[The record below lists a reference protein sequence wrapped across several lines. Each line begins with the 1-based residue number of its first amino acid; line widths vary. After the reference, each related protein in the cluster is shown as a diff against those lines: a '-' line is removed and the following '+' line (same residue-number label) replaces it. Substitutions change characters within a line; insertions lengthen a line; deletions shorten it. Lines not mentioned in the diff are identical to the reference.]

1 MKNKEF
7 WGLMF
12 NPFIK
17 IAGWEALGLGLA
29 INIIAAFIGVY
40 SRTVFDGAFD
50 VHLVAGTNFISSF
63 AYLGIGLLSLIFT
76 LTIMA
81 FVISRNFRI
90 VDVVGTILLARA
102 PLILVSLAGFLTH
115 APDAKVIMANPAV
128 LFTSVSFIVVMILI
142 VPVALWSIA
151 LQYNAIKVSCGVK
164 GSKLIAGCI
173 IALFAAEVLSTI
185 IIFYF
190 IK

>member
-29 INIIAAFIGVY
+29 VNILAAFIGVY

-50 VHLVAGTNFISSF
+50 IHLVNWTNFIRSF
-63 AYLGIGLLSLIFT
+63 SYLGIGLFSLIFAM
-76 LTIMA
+76 TIMV

-102 PLILVSLAGFLTH
+102 PFILAALAGFLTH
-115 APDAKVIMANPAV
+115 APDAKAIMANPAI
-128 LFTSVSFIVVMILI
+128 LFTSLSFIAVMLLI
-142 VPVALWSIA
+142 VPVALWSIV
-151 LQYNAIKVSCGVK
+151 LQYNAMKVSSGVK
-164 GSKLIAGCI
+164 GSKLIAGFI
-173 IALFAAEVLSTI
+173 IALFAAEVLSKITI
-185 IIFYF
+185 FNF
-190 IK
+190 IN

>member
-173 IALFAAEVLSTI
+173 IALFAAEVLSKI